1 LKTFSLNFDP
11 CTEKYFKDWN
21 KILLDKD
28 EKDRIDNFAIISRDD
43 IVRRKIA
50 DEMKLSANKQAE
62 YEGYLKKMGIP
73 VIVGLVCCI

>member
-1 LKTFSLNFDP
+1 MILV
-11 CTEKYFKDWN
+11 TEKYFKDWN